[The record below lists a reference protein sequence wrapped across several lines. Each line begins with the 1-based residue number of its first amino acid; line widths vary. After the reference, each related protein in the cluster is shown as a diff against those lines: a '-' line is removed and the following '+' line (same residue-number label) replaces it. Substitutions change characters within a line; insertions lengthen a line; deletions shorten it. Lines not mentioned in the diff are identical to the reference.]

1 LQCLYTLLFQFEI
14 LLDQHFGSGWSVRTK
29 DNGKNDFFYPPRAL
43 NQTMLM
49 IDNQIRGESDNLSGP
64 LGKS

>member
-29 DNGKNDFFYPPRAL
+29 DNGKSDFFYPPRAL

-64 LGKS
+64 LGKP